1 ELRRPAADPT
11 VTLDLAE
18 LTPAQARHDALRHA
32 VEAARVASDT
42 WLVIPAH
49 ENDAPT
55 LVLPMTS
62 RDGFLDALIG
72 GEVPSHLSLRDPAEN
87 GWHERRAPVA
97 ALAAELRRGMTSVV
111 HLEPWPTVAGAET
124 VVGQRCG
131 VEIQFWETSP
141 AGDLVAPRRNAYADR
156 IAPGLETV
164 DVEIDGVPVRS
175 LPLMVAPSVTECR
188 FPVDVVYTWVDGSDA
203 AWDDARQARLAAVTG
218 TAQTRES
225 SGRARFLDRG
235 ELRYSFRSIHLFAPW
250 VRRIH
255 LVTAG
260 QVPGWLDVGHPMIN
274 LVDHRDI
281 LPADALP
288 TFNSHAI
295 EAALHRIDG
304 LAEHFV
310 YFNDD
315 FLLGRPIR
323 PETLFSPAGLT
334 SVFFSAQTVG
344 LTDAPDAAP
353 FLKAAWNNRN
363 LLQDAFGAVTTSNL
377 AHAPYAHRVSVLE
390 ALHERFADR
399 LSATERAPFRSDAD
413 VSTLSSLAQHFG
425 LLTGT
430 AYVGDLESHGLGYV
444 NISNADIE
452 WQLSRL
458 MDRNQDFICLGDH
471 HDHAL
476 RQEKLDAVL
485 HEFFTSYFPV
495 PAPWEA

>member
-1 ELRRPAADPT
+1 MG
-11 VTLDLAE
+11 
-18 LTPAQARHDALRHA
+18 
-32 VEAARVASDT
+32 S
-42 WLVIPAH
+42 
-49 ENDAPT
+49 
-55 LVLPMTS
+55 
-62 RDGFLDALIG
+62 
-72 GEVPSHLSLRDPAEN
+72 
-87 GWHERRAPVA
+87 
-97 ALAAELRRGMTSVV
+97 
-111 HLEPWPTVAGAET
+111 
-124 VVGQRCG
+124 
-131 VEIQFWETSP
+131 
-141 AGDLVAPRRNAYADR
+141 
-156 IAPGLETV
+156 
-164 DVEIDGVPVRS
+164 PVRS

-203 AWDDARQARLAAVTG
+203 AWDDARRGASGRGRLAQRRPASRV
-218 TAQTRES
+218 AARDS
-225 SGRARFLDRG
+225 STDG
-235 ELRYSFRSIHLFAPW
+235 ELRYSLRSIHLFAPW

-260 QVPGWLDVGHPMIN
+260 QVPEWLDVGHPMIN

-323 PETLFSPAGLT
+323 PEALFSPAGLT

-399 LSATERAPFRSDAD
+399 
-413 VSTLSSLAQHFG
+413 
-425 LLTGT
+425 
-430 AYVGDLESHGLGYV
+430 
-444 NISNADIE
+444 
-452 WQLSRL
+452 
-458 MDRNQDFICLGDH
+458 
-471 HDHAL
+471 
-476 RQEKLDAVL
+476 
-485 HEFFTSYFPV
+485 
-495 PAPWEA
+495 